1 MIIPRKK
8 YRIKGTSWKHEYQ
21 KLCWDLIVN
30 RIYRE
35 GLEFK
40 ADNLKILAAWV
51 GLSVNYL
58 YMIIR
63 RGQDGFRPDCSTIH
77 KILEQLDPMA
87 DMRFMFH
94 SRNVWALNRA
104 KKAKKET

>member
-1 MIIPRKK
+1 MS
-8 YRIKGTSWKHEYQ
+8 TWKHEYQ
-21 KLCWDLIVN
+21 KLCWDLMIN

-63 RGQDGFRPDCSTIH
+63 KGQDGFKPDCSTIH
-77 KILEQLDPMA
+77 KILEKLDPVA
-87 DMRFMFH
+87 DTRFMFH

-104 KKAKKET
+104 RKAIKET

>member
-1 MIIPRKK
+1 MS
-8 YRIKGTSWKHEYQ
+8 TWKHEYE
-21 KLCWDLIVN
+21 KLCWDLMIN

-40 ADNLKILAAWV
+40 AANLRQIAARV
-51 GLSVNYL
+51 GISVNYL

-63 RGQDGFRPDCSTIH
+63 KGQDGFKPDCSTIH
-77 KILEQLDPMA
+77 KILEQLDPVA

-94 SRNVWALNRA
+94 PRNLWSMNRA
-104 KKAKKET
+104 RKAIKET